1 MPEHQTPGRAF
12 GEFILNHRTAAGMT
26 MREFADRIG
35 VSAPYVSDIEKGR
48 RDAPDAKLA
57 IIANVFHLDS
67 EGRAEM
73 YELAASTRPGQV
85 PVDLVEYIMGS
96 AALRAAIRA
105 ARDAG
110 SRSGSW

>member
-1 MPEHQTPGRAF
+1 MPEQPTSGHAF

-48 RDAPDAKLA
+48 RDAPDTKLA
-57 IIANVFHLDS
+57 IIADVFQLDR
-67 EGRAEM
+67 EERAEM
-73 YELAASTRPGQV
+73 YELAARTRPGQV
-85 PVDLVEYIMGS
+85 PVDLVAYIMGS

-110 SRSGSW
+110 SHSGSW